1 MNDSLHTANDTTK
14 KPPKKPKPL
23 KLPTPPPD
31 PWNEP
36 STCPKT
42 PGKEDNG
49 EEKCKE
55 KRSLSGV
62 TENDREMFEYIE
74 SLHKSVYSR
83 STSTFAPA
91 IITEEAFDHLEKLY
105 KLMEQMLE
113 LREQNV
119 KLHRRIRDLEHLNN
133 LEKLSGNPDAVE
145 EEYPD
150 LEKDTVF
157 AETLLDSIL
166 QDPKNKDLP
175 KYKHLR
181 TSLLRRPRSVSATD
195 RPFFEQALPGEKDEK
210 DRAENAEKM
219 DKQSKVS
226 KWTKVK
232 AAFKWEKASNVG
244 DSKSQDSGI
253 HVPLNY
259 EIARYLRVPS
269 TGDEMGHS
277 PGDSGAGISTPGTI
291 SSASSNDDL
300 RLGRQHCEDFRS
312 SDDEN
317 LHHYI
322 PHSKDYRQKSQSQ
335 KYHRTP
341 WAKMKDII
349 NTRSSVRKKHRLS
362 AASDDIQIDVEFCS
376 DNEDVFEAED
386 SGNKSSIISHLLT
399 DFSTVFPGTNISL
412 SPSPN
417 VYSTSSVSPCG
428 SEIPQEIVERYQ
440 RALVEDSTS
449 DSESRSSRWS
459 RIRKAFLTRE
469 SPHSRSIKTSHSSS
483 QGKDKLEDSPT
494 EEEIRRNYKI
504 LQKKLSLEFQEKIGE
519 WERLKQ
525 NSPSSPSA
533 CGFMDDNRDPFYL
546 KKLEELQKIKS
557 HSPTSKHR
565 RVRMTREYELPA
577 DFKKKLQEWE
587 KIKKTSGGSRKRLG
601 EITKW
606 KSLGGPR
613 PTDHSPAFE
622 YPAMS
627 DEFRKKLEEWR
638 EIKASGRPLSY
649 AEHKKMKDR
658 TPSPKL
664 SRKNSSTKQKKTKD
678 TSKEL
683 HWFEKEIGKI
693 EKEKLRLEREKQK
706 FIDREERLS
715 KLRRSMIGAP
725 AKKEILIH
733 TPSGFH
739 RFEGISRKFTQKL
752 YEWEKSQG
760 IAPEASTFALLSAS
774 NYPAEVGA
782 SAPKTKS
789 PSAHHS
795 SALPR
800 SKSADSIAISALNLT
815 CPLLSGHPSSLSLN
829 DMEDLEKECMKNS
842 KSSSMQYLISGEDY
856 YLDDADEPEAVL
868 VEVEDYEEET
878 TEPLH
883 IRCVDKHQLP
893 VYQRQEFKSLCESE
907 TIVVPK
913 VRRSES
919 ARAQINYDLM
929 ENIVKLLT
937 ELQVTED
944 EIRCLAENKNILE
957 EQNKKTFKFL
967 NELQNQSVKKLIDG
981 LSKLKEA
988 NRAFAKN
995 YRRDENRTHATLEET
1010 FENVQDISD
1019 EMLQMTDQINKI
1031 VLHRTEEDCYSF
1043 RGTTFEQIR
1052 EIRGKIAELRR
1063 LLSYICAATDLTIPS
1078 KKKLSTTKSET
1089 SKTWSNDSRESRGGT
1104 SDEVS
1109 RKGSEKERRFIKLE
1123 SGTNLSASQG
1133 AVKKRIRYRQKS
1145 LKKSM
1150 MDSDDEESEPPKNVR
1165 QHKKLARARSVSEG
1179 AAPPKFDPKLL
1190 APSAKECSTSE
1201 SRFDSSPTDSAV
1213 TLFVK
1218 TTRKLFTPIVETS
1231 LRKPS
1236 AEPKSAPKPPEDPVK
1251 EGAVLANA
1259 KVEALMTLPPLPPS
1273 PVPQRKV
1280 YKEVSPSIKLI
1291 MAKYNQSLEQS
1302 AGVKSGGSS
1311 GSNSPIAWRSPVSE
1325 RRVRVRT
1332 EKYQEELQ
1340 KLSPSLSDR
1349 HPVQKSSSA
1358 STISASAKQVTVP
1371 ERKTSLALPSN
1382 SFKPDKFDP
1391 PKPNLLLDIS
1401 LANSR
1406 GEQSSFSP
1414 EIRMRKLQKA
1424 KEEFMKTPI
1433 SAPSYLSEDVL
1444 QFPHRNRLSQISVD
1458 SESSMDPQSL
1468 PGSLIKSASAGMINI
1483 EPEVYNRIKP
1493 EYRAEG
1499 YVSLPRQGKNPKQG
1513 KSAFSSIASKFRKVK
1528 MRRGKDKDKQA
1539 VATLCRQSLVVDI
1552 SNDNEDNGAGGNGED
1567 RVNHNGDLQRENT
1580 PRRDSRDE
1588 NSGSVS
1594 STVSKS
1600 NSWIKRSLFKR

>member
-300 RLGRQHCEDFRS
+300 RLG
-312 SDDEN
+312 
-317 LHHYI
+317 
-322 PHSKDYRQKSQSQ
+322 
-335 KYHRTP
+335 
-341 WAKMKDII
+341 
-349 NTRSSVRKKHRLS
+349 
-362 AASDDIQIDVEFCS
+362 
-376 DNEDVFEAED
+376 
-386 SGNKSSIISHLLT
+386 
-399 DFSTVFPGTNISL
+399 TNISL

-449 DSESRSSRWS
+449 DSESRSSRWT

-1231 LRKPS
+1231 LGKPS
-1236 AEPKSAPKPPEDPVK
+1236 AEPKSAPKPPGLTEDPVK